1 MKKMLKR
8 IVFVC
13 CLVLTQAVIQAQ
25 TVHVVIFCDTND
37 RSIGENKESERKITI
52 NEMQTI
58 CEILDGYGYDMELRD
73 YHGDHCNKNNLMKV
87 IRDLDVGPKD
97 VVFFY
102 YGGHGSRAVNND
114 ADPFPQMCLGED
126 YQENW
131 VPATLVKNMIMQK
144 NPRLAII
151 LTGCCNKEDAGVSI
165 KSVVAESKY
174 TSEASIDKEA
184 YKKLFLDTTGC
195 VMMTSSK
202 AGQYSYSGKE
212 GGVFCLYF
220 WYIMELVGNRSGEV
234 QADWNDICESVKK
247 SVADVE
253 INSKEGIVHQEPYY
267 QCSIGSNANN
277 NVNPTR
283 QTTRKVTVNNQA
295 SSLSNDIN
303 SLLDQTLSVDQR
315 LRMVDGIK
323 NKHFTDGAKVIVKGR
338 NMTTNVGVE
347 DVDAFLRRI
356 VLYPHIKHINIISED
371 GAAKKSGIIV
381 HEVRTN

>member
-1 MKKMLKR
+1 MNKMLKR

-13 CLVLTQAVIQAQ
+13 CLFLTQTIIQAQ

-58 CEILDGYGYDMELRD
+58 AEVLEGYGYDTELTD
-73 YHGDHCNKNNLMKV
+73 YHGSYCNKNNLIKV
-87 IRDLDVGPKD
+87 IRGLDVGPKD

-131 VPATLVKNMIMQK
+131 VPATLIKNMIMQK

-174 TSEASIDKEA
+174 TSEASINKEA
-184 YKKLFLDTTGC
+184 YKKLFLDATGC

-220 WYIMELVGNRSGEV
+220 WHTMELAGEGGITP
-234 QADWNDICESVKK
+234 DWQYICESVKQ
-247 SVADVE
+247 SVAKVE
-253 INSKEGIVHQEPYY
+253 INSKEGIVHQEPFY
-267 QCSIGSNANN
+267 QCSIGSNNNANN
-277 NVNPTR
+277 AVNPTR
-283 QTTRKVTVNNQA
+283 QTTRNVIVNNQT

-303 SLLDQTLSVDQR
+303 SLLDQTLSIDQR
-315 LRMVDGIK
+315 LRMIDGIK
-323 NKHFTDGAKVIVKGR
+323 SKHFTAGAKVIVKGR

-347 DVDAFLRRI
+347 DVDAFLKRI
-356 VLYPHIKHINIISED
+356 VLVPYIKQINIISED
-371 GAAKKSGIIV
+371 GTTLKSGIIV